1 VAIDPSIVK
10 IIKRCQKSPSFFL
23 DSFGKVKH
31 PKLGIIPFRLFDYQ
45 KKCLK
50 AFLTHRFN
58 IFRKCRQ
65 CGISTLTGAYALW
78 YAMFFNNKT
87 ILIVSKRDID
97 AMEFVTRNIKF
108 VYDNLPDW
116 MQKLWPIVTR
126 NEHSLVF
133 ANGSVIRSLTSSAD
147 TLRSNASSLNI
158 IDEAAFMPNM
168 EDMWAGGWSTLQH
181 GGNVIV
187 ISTAKGVGNWY
198 WKTWTDAESR
208 TNNFNPIVIN
218 WWDMDWRLEYTDE
231 LSGRTSCIAPTDGMR
246 PCQGPIELEKY
257 GPWWSPWLENE
268 YKGLATK
275 GDDSKFRQ
283 EVLAEFIGSGSNVL
297 SRAALSVV
305 SASVSLHPEYKII
318 DRVDYVNPVSQDRDV
333 LDFQGGLWV
342 WNPPVVGD
350 PEAENPEDRIPHQ
363 YVIGADPSS
372 GEAHDYCALQVMDC
386 YTKEQVAELRIK
398 TLPKTFARM
407 IDYIGRLYNQAL
419 VVCERNGI
427 GQAVCQELNEDIV
440 YPNLWRQRKKRTDL
454 KLKWGHIGWP
464 TTHQTK
470 HILVKYLVDNIGVK
484 NEADET
490 DIGFIIKS
498 PRLYKEFLIFVHLD
512 GGKYGNEPGTGN
524 TDDLVMATCMA
535 FAGMIDANLLQSR
548 TLVPLHNIG
557 NSPIMESPAQIT
569 AKINDFLLRGGK
581 NLLTPVTR
589 TSEKPTG
596 RDNKMSELRRFM
608 DQLGGTTISQSGS
621 HPPLTPYS
629 EQIVHIR
636 KHNLRPGR
644 R

>member
-1 VAIDPSIVK
+1 MAIDPNIVK

-23 DSFGKVKH
+23 ESFGKVKH

-50 AFLTHRFN
+50 AYLTHRFN
-58 IFRKCRQ
+58 IFKKCRQ

-97 AMEFVTRNIKF
+97 AMEFVSRNIKF
-108 VYDNLPDW
+108 VYDNLPEW
-116 MQKLWPIVTR
+116 MRKLWPIMTR

-158 IDEAAFMPNM
+158 IDEAAFMPHM

-198 WKTWTDAESR
+198 WKTWTDAESLS
-208 TNNFNPIVIN
+208 NNFNPIVIN
-218 WWDMDWRLEYTDE
+218 WWDMDWRLEYVDE
-231 LSGRTSCIAPTDGMR
+231 LSGLTKCIAPTDGIR
-246 PCQGPIELEKY
+246 KCSDPGDIEKY
-257 GPWWSPWLENE
+257 GPFCSPWLENE

-283 EVLAEFIGSGSNVL
+283 EVLAEFIGSGATVL
-297 SRAALSVV
+297 SRHALSIV
-305 SASVSLHPEYKII
+305 SASVSEHTDYKVV
-318 DRVDYVNPVSQDRDV
+318 DRVDYVNPVSMDRDV
-333 LDFQGGLWV
+333 LDFQGQFWV

-350 PEAENPEDRIPHQ
+350 PEAEDPEDRIAHQ

-372 GEAHDYCALQVMDC
+372 GEASDYCGLQVFDC
-386 YTKEQVAELRIK
+386 FTREQVAELRIR

-407 IDYIGRLYNQAL
+407 VDYIGRWYNQAL

-454 KLKWGHIGWP
+454 KIKWGHIGWP

-470 HILVKYLVDNIGVK
+470 HMLVKYLVDNIG
-484 NEADET
+484 EE
-490 DIGFIIKS
+490 GFVIKS

-524 TDDLVMATCMA
+524 TDDLVMATCFT

-548 TLVPLHNIG
+548 TLVPVHNAGDGPIL
-557 NSPIMESPAQIT
+557 NSPAAVT
-569 AKINDFLLRGGK
+569 ARMNEFLTRGGK
-581 NLLTPVTR
+581 NMLTPVAR
-589 TSEKPTG
+589 NSERPTG
-596 RDNKMSELRRFM
+596 RETKESELRRFIQ
-608 DQLGGTTISQSGS
+608 QLGGVSIGKADKQ
-621 HPPLTPYS
+621 PPLVPYS
-629 EQIVHIR
+629 DQLVHVK
-636 KHNLRPGR
+636 KHDLKPRGR
-644 R
+644 

>member
-1 VAIDPSIVK
+1 MAIDPNIVK
-10 IIKRCQKSPSFFL
+10 IIRRCQKSPSFFL
-23 DSFGKVKH
+23 DAFGKVKH
-31 PKLGIIPFRLFDYQ
+31 PKLGIIPFHLFDYQ

-50 AFLTHRFN
+50 SYLTHRFN

-97 AMEFVTRNIKF
+97 AMEFVSRNIKF
-108 VYDNLPDW
+108 VYDNLPEW
-116 MQKLWPIVTR
+116 MRNLWPIVTR

-133 ANGSVIRSLTSSAD
+133 ANGSVIRSLTSSPD

-198 WKTWTDAESR
+198 WKTWTDAEAHV
-208 TNNFNPIVIN
+208 NNFNPIVID
-218 WWDMDWRLEYTDE
+218 WWDMDWRLEYIDE
-231 LSGRTSCIAPTDGMR
+231 LSGAVSCIAPTDGIKK
-246 PCQGPIELEKY
+246 CTDKDDIEKY
-257 GPWWSPWLENE
+257 GPFWSPWLENE

-275 GDDSKFRQ
+275 GDDTKFRQ
-283 EVLAEFIGSGSNVL
+283 EVLAEFIGSGATVL
-297 SRAALSVV
+297 SRSAFSIV
-305 SASVSLHPEYKII
+305 SASVSANPNYQVV
-318 DRVDYVNPVSQDRDV
+318 DRVDYVNPVSQDHDV
-333 LDFQGGLWV
+333 LDFQKALWI

-350 PEAENPEDRIPHQ
+350 PESELPEERIPHN
-363 YVIGADPSS
+363 YVMGVDPSS
-372 GEAHDYCALQVMDC
+372 GEAHDYSTVEVFDC
-386 YTKEQVAELRIK
+386 FTREQVAELKIK
-398 TLPKTFARM
+398 VLPKTFARM
-407 IDYIGRLYNQAL
+407 VDYIGRWYNQAL
-419 VVCERNGI
+419 LVCERNGI

-470 HILVKYLVDNIGVK
+470 HLLVKYLVDNIGAK
-484 NEADET
+484 KSDGEDE
-490 DIGFIIKS
+490 GFVIKS

-512 GGKYGNEPGTGN
+512 GGRYGNEPGTGN
-524 TDDLVMATCMA
+524 TDDLVMATCMS

-548 TLVPLHNIG
+548 TLVPLHNVG
-557 NSPIMESPAQIT
+557 TGPMLHSPAEVQ
-569 AKINDFLLRGGK
+569 ARMSDFLLRGGK

-589 TSEKPTG
+589 SSEKPTG
-596 RDNKMSELRRFM
+596 RDTKAAELRRFM
-608 DQLGGTTISQSGS
+608 DQIGGTSISQSGQ
-621 HPPLTPYS
+621 HPPLMPYS

-636 KHNLRPGR
+636 KHQLKPGR